1 MNAGQLVVVIDSN
14 IFVHGGLFNHDGDAS
29 ERCITAVLSSALPS
43 SHRPFEQVLLSLT
56 FTLSA
61 FQVSGSN
68 FDFFTKSHDH
78 ICIFFQ
84 SAFVYSINLFCAPSL
99 RLTLFMLCRDVL
111 VGPSDAHM
119 FEWLTGFQFPISVC
133 DFSLRFQFAISVCDF
148 SLRFQFAISVCDFSL
163 RFQFRALALT
173 SVLCS
178 SEPLDPPSLRR
189 QRLQRSLW
197 LLVRQRPRDC
207 DAWPHAR
214 SHVQVERG
222 MQYHCRKQVM
232 LYRAMVPPETVVQ
245 QCRSWGICRV
255 MCGHTPIGALPSV
268 YGEALQVQPTLFA
281 TVLGCC
287 QLCLF

>member
-1 MNAGQLVVVIDSN
+1 MCRTELLAAGKPAADDDVVACFCDSVAQDGFMRRYMNAGQLVVVIDSN

-133 DFSLRFQFAISVCDF
+133 DFSLQFQFAISVCDF
-148 SLRFQFAISVCDFSL
+148 SLRFQFAISVS
-163 RFQFRALALT
+163 
-173 SVLCS
+173 CS
-178 SEPLDPPSLRR
+178 
-189 QRLQRSLW
+189 
-197 LLVRQRPRDC
+197 RPHFC
-207 DAWPHAR
+207 F
-214 SHVQVERG
+214 VQ
-222 MQYHCRKQVM
+222 
-232 LYRAMVPPETVVQ
+232 L
-245 QCRSWGICRV
+245 
-255 MCGHTPIGALPSV
+255 
-268 YGEALQVQPTLFA
+268 
-281 TVLGCC
+281 
-287 QLCLF
+287 